1 MTPTLNIA
9 DLSLAILWLFFAV
22 RGYMRGLVK
31 EAGSLAAI
39 VTAFYLA
46 GAYHKQLAPN
56 LTEYISGNYAGTA
69 AYLLIFTVT
78 LLGVWFVALAISG
91 IVKITM
97 TQWADRFFGG
107 GFGLVKGVILTAV
120 LLFLL
125 RLAAPDPDFL
135 KGSLLVPVLDKM
147 STKLVNYIPPDINEK
162 LRKFSK
168 KELPDPINAALEKK
182 AAAAAAAA
190 AAAIGDKK
198 PAEADKK
205 PAEPEKK
212 AEPAKKP
219 EPAKPET
226 KPAEPPKKAEPAKPE
241 ADKKPAAPAP
251 KAEAKPAEPAKK
263 PEAKPAEP
271 AKKTEPGKP
280 ESSLKPASPALKVE
294 MRSTQAATPG
304 QTPAKHA
311 EAAKSPESTSAPAK
325 AADKTAPPAKPRPA
339 APDKALQAAATDKP
353 S

>member
-78 LLGVWFVALAISG
+78 LLGVWFVALTISG

-205 PAEPEKK
+205 PPEPEKK

-219 EPAKPET
+219 ETKPEAKPEA

-263 PEAKPAEP
+263 PEGKPAEP
-271 AKKTEPGKP
+271 AKKTEPAKP
-280 ESSLKPASPALKVE
+280 ESSLKPKPTTLKVE
-294 MRSTQAATPG
+294 MRSADAAA
-304 QTPAKHA
+304 PAKNT
-311 EAAKSPESTSAPAK
+311 EAAKAPESASPPA
-325 AADKTAPPAKPRPA
+325 AADKTAPAAKPRPA

>member
-9 DLSLAILWLFFAV
+9 DLSLAIIWLFFAV

-78 LLGVWFVALAISG
+78 LLGVWFVALTISG

-107 GFGLVKGVILTAV
+107 GFGLAKGVILTAV

-135 KGSLLVPVLDKM
+135 KGSMLVPVLDKM

-205 PAEPEKK
+205 PPEPEKK

-219 EPAKPET
+219 EPAKPEA
-226 KPAEPPKKAEPAKPE
+226 KPAEPPKKTEPAKPE
-241 ADKKPAAPAP
+241 AGAKPAAPAP
-251 KAEAKPAEPAKK
+251 KAETKPAEPAKK

-304 QTPAKHA
+304 QTPAKNT
-311 EAAKSPESTSAPAK
+311 EAAKASGNASPPAA

>member
-9 DLSLAILWLFFAV
+9 DLSLAIIWLFFAV

-135 KGSLLVPVLDKM
+135 KGSLLVPILDKM

-198 PAEADKK
+198 PAEPEKK
-205 PAEPEKK
+205 PAEAEKK
-212 AEPAKKP
+212 AEPAR
-219 EPAKPET
+219 KPET
-226 KPAEPPKKAEPAKPE
+226 KP
-241 ADKKPAAPAP
+241 
-251 KAEAKPAEPAKK
+251 EAKPAEPAKK
-263 PEAKPAEP
+263 PEAKPSDP
-271 AKKTEPGKP
+271 AKRTEPTKP

-294 MRSTQAATPG
+294 MRSADA
-304 QTPAKHA
+304 PARKT
-311 EAAKSPESTSAPAK
+311 EAAKAPESAPAPAK
-325 AADKTAPPAKPRPA
+325 AAAQTAPAAKPRPA
-339 APDKALQAAATDKP
+339 SADKPLQTAATDKP

>member
-107 GFGLVKGVILTAV
+107 GFGLTKGVILTAV

-135 KGSLLVPVLDKM
+135 KGSMLVPVLDKV
-147 STKLVNYIPPDINEK
+147 SGKLVNYIPPDINEK
-162 LRKFSK
+162 LRKFGK
-168 KELPDPINAALEKK
+168 KELPDPIRAALEKK
-182 AAAAAAAA
+182 AAAAAAATA
-190 AAAIGDKK
+190 AALSDKKPAEPDKK
-198 PAEADKK
+198 PAEAAKPEAKAADAAKK
-205 PAEPEKK
+205 AEPAKAEPKADAK
-212 AEPAKKP
+212 PAEPAKKP
-219 EPAKPET
+219 EPAKPD
-226 KPAEPPKKAEPAKPE
+226 AKSE
-241 ADKKPAAPAP
+241 AKPAAPAKKAETP
-251 KAEAKPAEPAKK
+251 KADPAKSEAKPAEPAKPAQAPPK
-263 PEAKPAEP
+263 PESKAPEPAKSEAKAAAEKKADDPKAPPATKQPAAPAAKPA
-271 AKKTEPGKP
+271 PG
-280 ESSLKPASPALKVE
+280 
-294 MRSTQAATPG
+294 
-304 QTPAKHA
+304 
-311 EAAKSPESTSAPAK
+311 
-325 AADKTAPPAKPRPA
+325 
-339 APDKALQAAATDKP
+339 AATDKP